1 MTAHHRALYER
12 TLLDLAARKKRK
24 RQLVQQYIWERC
36 KRGQI

>member
-1 MTAHHRALYER
+1 MTPAKWTAR
-12 TLLDLAARKKRK
+12 TIKDLAARKKRK